1 MCAPSL
7 PNHRERTP
15 LGELSGNIQVPHRP
29 PEFGETHSCKT
40 PTSSMKLC
48 NNIAED
54 QCADTHDINTEA
66 SLLKN
71 PLGSESRQ
79 QQSRTQDSVV
89 TLQDDICEVFDSQ
102 LLREL
107 DDFCNKQPKKTSNA
121 YQELSDSPF
130 RIASRLDTTDSF
142 SPSRD
147 WVSLQK
153 DVLKTESLGL
163 STTKTS
169 GEQPAKQSTAVSHVT
184 NAFPCRLPI
193 ECVASSMTEKI
204 ISAEQA
210 TLSED
215 AECLHLHSATT
226 TEPIS
231 AAYPATEPNPS
242 RANSGCSDVTVTQ
255 PLIAPSTSNRGA
267 CDTDL
272 PEHLRKLNESQREAA
287 LSDTFKPL
295 LILAGPGSGKVHL
308 LSHWASRWIHVHV
321 VRVILGWTFF
331 FVCLLIFMVYKL
343 LTCFRLAL
351 QTSTMVARLLTLL
364 KEVRR
369 NVRDGSTHWC
379 CKSWAYASVCHLLK
393 CLT

>member
-1 MCAPSL
+1 MCTPSL
-7 PNHRERTP
+7 PNLKERTP
-15 LGELSGNIQVPHRP
+15 LGELSGNIQVPNRP
-29 PEFGETHSCKT
+29 PQFGETHSCKT
-40 PTSSMKLC
+40 PTSSIKLC
-48 NNIAED
+48 NSNAEG

-79 QQSRTQDSVV
+79 QQIRTQDSVV

-107 DDFCNKQPKKTSNA
+107 DDFCNKQPKKPSNA
-121 YQELSDSPF
+121 YQELSDSPI
-130 RIASRLDTTDSF
+130 RIASRLDTTDSI
-142 SPSRD
+142 SPSRG

-153 DVLKTESLGL
+153 DVIKTESLGL

-169 GEQPAKQSTAVSHVT
+169 GEQLAKHSTAVSHVT
-184 NAFPCRLPI
+184 NAFPCMLPI
-193 ECVASSMTEKI
+193 ECVAPSITEKP

-210 TLSED
+210 TVSED
-215 AECLHLHSATT
+215 TECLHLDSATT

-255 PLIAPSTSNRGA
+255 LLIAPSTSNRAAA

-308 LSHWASRWIHVHV
+308 LFTLSFQMNSCSSSCYSG
-321 VRVILGWTFF
+321 LDPFF
-331 FVCLLIFMVYKL
+331 CVNKFHG
-343 LTCFRLAL
+343 L
-351 QTSTMVARLLTLL
+351 QVADLF
-364 KEVRR
+364 
-369 NVRDGSTHWC
+369 
-379 CKSWAYASVCHLLK
+379 
-393 CLT
+393 

>member
-1 MCAPSL
+1 MCTPSL

-15 LGELSGNIQVPHRP
+15 LGELSGNIQVPNRP
-29 PEFGETHSCKT
+29 PQCGETHSCKT
-40 PTSSMKLC
+40 PTSSIKLC
-48 NNIAED
+48 NNSTEG
-54 QCADTHDINTEA
+54 QCDDTHDINTEA
-66 SLLKN
+66 LLLKN

-79 QQSRTQDSVV
+79 QQIRTQDSVV

-107 DDFCNKQPKKTSNA
+107 DDFCNKQPKKPSNA

-142 SPSRD
+142 SPSRGC
-147 WVSLQK
+147 SLQN
-153 DVLKTESLGL
+153 DVIKTESLGL

-169 GEQPAKQSTAVSHVT
+169 GEQPAKQSTTVSHVT

-193 ECVASSMTEKI
+193 ECVASSITEKL

-210 TLSED
+210 TVSED
-215 AECLHLHSATT
+215 TECLLNSATT
-226 TEPIS
+226 TELIS
-231 AAYPATEPNPS
+231 AAYLATEPNPS

-255 PLIAPSTSNRGA
+255 PLIAPSTSNRA
-267 CDTDL
+267 AVCDTDL

-308 LSHWASRWIHVHV
+308 IFTLSFQMNSCSSSCYSG
-321 VRVILGWTFF
+321 LDPFF
-331 FVCLLIFMVYKL
+331 FV
-343 LTCFRLAL
+343 
-351 QTSTMVARLLTLL
+351 
-364 KEVRR
+364 
-369 NVRDGSTHWC
+369 
-379 CKSWAYASVCHLLK
+379 
-393 CLT
+393 